1 MQLKWLVSI
10 EWLHWY
16 LIGSNITNPPQEICL
31 NDVDSIML
39 FSLFANSE
47 KVKKKLPSVYII
59 WYCYYFVIVYIVI
72 WFDLIL
78 HFSCYA
84 SMATHQLRFSG
95 GIERDHWHEM
105 GSRH

>member
-47 KVKKKLPSVYII
+47 KVKKNCQVFIL
-59 WYCYYFVIVYIVI
+59 FDIVI
-72 WFDLIL
+72 ILLLFILLFDLIWYSIL
-78 HFSCYA
+78 L
-84 SMATHQLRFSG
+84 ATHQWLHISCDFQG
-95 GIERDHWHEM
+95 V
-105 GSRH
+105 